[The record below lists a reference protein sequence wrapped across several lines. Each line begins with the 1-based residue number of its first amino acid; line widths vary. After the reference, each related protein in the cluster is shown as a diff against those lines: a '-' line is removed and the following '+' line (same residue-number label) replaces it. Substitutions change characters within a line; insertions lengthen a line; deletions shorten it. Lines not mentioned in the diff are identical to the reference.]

1 MKYLLCAIALS
12 AAFASCQISHSPMP
26 YFMFYDLNGQA
37 KTNEDLIT
45 HKPTV
50 LVFFHPKCEHCQ
62 TEADSIVQRAAEFKG
77 AQVAFVSADTVAHIA
92 AFDSTY
98 QLSAHGFEVWHDRQR
113 IGKPKFEVK
122 DAPTV
127 VVYSTARELVVRFRG
142 APTMQQLLTKIKEAK

>member
-1 MKYLLCAIALS
+1 MKYLLCAFALTV
-12 AAFASCQISHSPMP
+12 AFTSCQISHSPIP
-26 YFMFYDLNGQA
+26 QFTFYDLNGNA
-37 KTNEDLIT
+37 KTNADLVT
-45 HKPTV
+45 GKPTV

-62 TEADSIVQRAAEFKG
+62 TEADSMVQRATAVEG

-98 QLSAHGFEVWHDRQR
+98 RLSAHGFEVWHDAQR

-127 VVYSTARELVVRFRG
+127 VVYSAARELVVRFRG
-142 APTMQQLLTKIKEAK
+142 APTMRQLLEKLKEAE